1 MSANVFA
8 FPSRGKG
15 PQPWTNDE
23 LAELY
28 RVVDLLGRAGL
39 AVATDMGMS
48 DEGDPWFVFCR
59 VDNDEVIAH
68 FARIDGIFVAAS
80 IAVDETFRGAN
91 FRQIVDSMISAQPLV
106 MPRPTPGSKLFM
118 HPAVML
124 TAFIATA
131 LAHSEKMLAQNLLHS
146 VEAQWDH
153 GKAAVAHELKQIKT
167 GWIDTLNGLMKLPL
181 SDGKVGHDTGKEG
194 LNLTLTSLI
203 AIAIAA
209 LQPIAEKV
217 AVLAQIVAD
226 ELPGHGAD
234 AHAAAAA
241 HAWQVALDESL
252 PIVSAES
259 GNNGADHGGDG
270 TGDTAQLH
278 KMDISADSAM
288 IDSQKTVNDSVHLA
302 GAQMVQ
308 KAVADDA
315 VVHTPA
321 PVIEAAVADLA
332 ASLVTQ
338 QKAIASA
345 QSPVETFAIHVDA
358 GLVTQTIAITDVTA
372 EALQLL
378 HLVPNSGGDSSKS
391 VSNTDTPSSTDAA
404 TGAGTQSQTSSSG
417 SDTHDQ
423 TQATTP
429 SSPTVA
435 ATSPVSG
442 TDPAVVVT
450 PSQPTGDQTLDTSA
464 VSGATV
470 IQAISDF
477 ANNTSHLVAQQAI
490 TITAAL
496 TQELQS
502 YFNGSTSLKLVFF
515 ESTTAVSDV
524 FSFSPGVVFVN
535 EKDVSPLA
543 HLVNAGGTLTLDE
556 PGGFVTLVGVA
567 TIDHTVA

>member
-1 MSANVFA
+1 
-8 FPSRGKG
+8 
-15 PQPWTNDE
+15 
-23 LAELY
+23 
-28 RVVDLLGRAGL
+28 
-39 AVATDMGMS
+39 
-48 DEGDPWFVFCR
+48 
-59 VDNDEVIAH
+59 
-68 FARIDGIFVAAS
+68 
-80 IAVDETFRGAN
+80 
-91 FRQIVDSMISAQPLV
+91 
-106 MPRPTPGSKLFM
+106 
-118 HPAVML
+118 
-124 TAFIATA
+124 
-131 LAHSEKMLAQNLLHS
+131 
-146 VEAQWDH
+146 
-153 GKAAVAHELKQIKT
+153 
-167 GWIDTLNGLMKLPL
+167 
-181 SDGKVGHDTGKEG
+181 
-194 LNLTLTSLI
+194 
-203 AIAIAA
+203 
-209 LQPIAEKV
+209 
-217 AVLAQIVAD
+217 
-226 ELPGHGAD
+226 
-234 AHAAAAA
+234 
-241 HAWQVALDESL
+241 
-252 PIVSAES
+252 
-259 GNNGADHGGDG
+259 
-270 TGDTAQLH
+270 
-278 KMDISADSAM
+278 
-288 IDSQKTVNDSVHLA
+288 
-302 GAQMVQ
+302 
-308 KAVADDA
+308 
-315 VVHTPA
+315 
-321 PVIEAAVADLA
+321 VADLA